1 MNLNLREEKGWTY
14 GARSGFTA
22 DEYGGTF
29 AFSSGIK
36 AGATDSALV
45 EVMKEIKGYLNNGIS
60 DEELT
65 FMKSA
70 IGQADARRYETGA
83 QKAAFIRDILN
94 YNLSANF
101 VEQQAKLLQNMT
113 KEEINKIT
121 RKYVQPDKMNVLL
134 VGDKAKILEGV
145 KKLGYE
151 IVELD
156 ADGKPVSDK
165 KVM

>member
-1 MNLNLREEKGWTY
+1 
-14 GARSGFTA
+14 
-22 DEYGGTF
+22 
-29 AFSSGIK
+29 
-36 AGATDSALV
+36 
-45 EVMKEIKGYLNNGIS
+45 
-60 DEELT
+60 
-65 FMKSA
+65 MKSA
-70 IGQADARRYETGA
+70 IGQSDARRYETGA

-94 YNLSANF
+94 YNLAPNF
-101 VEQQAKLLQNMT
+101 VEQQAKLLQGMT